1 MKKLNTLF
9 SLLLISFLMLSCG
22 TKNIHKMQGDK
33 KIDTGIEARKYQDVP
48 GETYYVIV
56 LGEHG
61 DEMIARRYA
70 IANAAIE
77 FGKKAQTMI
86 TALYESESSQT
97 LKDKVGKLN
106 NEEQASA
113 LSKAS
118 ANDMILEEDQLYY
131 NEDQGGLYKYRAVYK
146 VEFDNI
152 IRFLNESL

>member
-1 MKKLNTLF
+1 MKNLNTLF
-9 SLLLISFLMLSCG
+9 SLLIISFLMFSCG

-77 FGKKAQTMI
+77 FGKKAQQMVN
-86 TALYESESSQT
+86 ALFEREISQT
-97 LKDKVGKLN
+97 LRNKVGNLN
-106 NEEQASA
+106 NDEKASA
-113 LSKAS
+113 LTQA
-118 ANDMILEEDQLYY
+118 ATNYMVLEEDQLYY
-131 NEDQGGLYKYRAVYK
+131 NQDQGLYKYRAVYK
-146 VEFDNI
+146 LEMDKI
-152 IRFLNESL
+152 EKFLNEGV

>member
-1 MKKLNTLF
+1 
-9 SLLLISFLMLSCG
+9 
-22 TKNIHKMQGDK
+22 
-33 KIDTGIEARKYQDVP
+33 
-48 GETYYVIV
+48 
-56 LGEHG
+56 
-61 DEMIARRYA
+61 
-70 IANAAIE
+70 
-77 FGKKAQTMI
+77 MI

-97 LKDKVGKLN
+97 LKDKVGRLN

-152 IRFLNESL
+152 IRFLNSSL